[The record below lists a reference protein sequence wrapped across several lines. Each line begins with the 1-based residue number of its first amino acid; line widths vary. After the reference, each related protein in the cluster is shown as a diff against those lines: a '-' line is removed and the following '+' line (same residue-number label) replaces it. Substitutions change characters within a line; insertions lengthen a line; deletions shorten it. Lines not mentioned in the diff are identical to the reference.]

1 MKIKVGLLG
10 MGNVGTGTYKT
21 LDMNRE
27 KIFDSTG
34 LDIEISKVLVNDTSK
49 DRGIKLPSE
58 KLTQNPDDIFLDKN
72 IDIVVELIGGIEPAS
87 EFMLKAMENGKHVV
101 TANKAAVA
109 ANYDKLINTA
119 YKNKVMLRYEASVG
133 GGIPIIN
140 ALTTALTSNDFEEIL
155 GIVNGTTNYIM
166 TQMTEYGLEYS
177 DVLKVAQEKGFAEA
191 DPTADVEGIDVAN
204 KLSILMAIVFGIRI
218 SPDDIPRE
226 GITKISKDDIT
237 FANNFGYKIKLLC
250 TARKSDNKL
259 ECHVQPA
266 FVPLSHP
273 LASVSNE
280 FNAVFVKGN
289 AVDDLMFYGKG
300 AGPLPTGSAVMGDII
315 EISSSIAKGSAFDSA
330 PAKINEKLEYLGEGS
345 NKYYVRLS
353 VTDLPGTLGKISTSF
368 GDAGISVQ
376 SCMQVGSFDKDCKTV
391 PVIFILREVTRDL
404 LNKTLDKIVSNHD
417 SVEKV
422 DSVISV
428 ID

>member
-1 MKIKVGLLG
+1 
-10 MGNVGTGTYKT
+10 
-21 LDMNRE
+21 
-27 KIFDSTG
+27 
-34 LDIEISKVLVNDTSK
+34 
-49 DRGIKLPSE
+49 
-58 KLTQNPDDIFLDKN
+58 
-72 IDIVVELIGGIEPAS
+72 
-87 EFMLKAMENGKHVV
+87 
-101 TANKAAVA
+101 
-109 ANYDKLINTA
+109 
-119 YKNKVMLRYEASVG
+119 
-133 GGIPIIN
+133 
-140 ALTTALTSNDFEEIL
+140 
-155 GIVNGTTNYIM
+155 
-166 TQMTEYGLEYS
+166 
-177 DVLKVAQEKGFAEA
+177 
-191 DPTADVEGIDVAN
+191 
-204 KLSILMAIVFGIRI
+204 MAIVFGIRI

-300 AGPLPTGSAVMGDII
+300 AGPMPTGSAVMGDIL

-330 PAKINEKLEYLGEGS
+330 PAKINEKLEYVGEGS